1 MEHRS
6 VRWLVRFILLF
17 FFLLG
22 LLLFVKL
29 KVLWMPIM
37 NIAKILLLPLLL
49 AFLLAY
55 ILHPCVHFFARI
67 GLKKNLGI
75 LFIFLLLFLL
85 IASFIYTGIPRVIDQ
100 LVALKKSLPLF
111 LETYHSLIHKILNE
125 TSSLPPV
132 FREKVTDGITYFEN
146 RMDKSLEIMFRF
158 LSAFV
163 QNFLVLLLVPFL
175 AYYMLKDYEPGIRRI
190 LLSVPV
196 IYRHSLHNYISEAD
210 DCIGKYIRSQLLISL
225 FVGTAASIVFYI
237 LKIDYAL
244 IFGAVIGLTNI
255 IPYFGPIIGALP
267 VLLFTLTI
275 SEKTALFTLIAIVL
289 IQFLESSVLAPMITS
304 KTIDIHPITV
314 ILLLLVGGEL
324 WGILGMLIVVPLF
337 AFLKITFRYV
347 RQIYFLYR
355 TQKER

>member
-1 MEHRS
+1 M
-6 VRWLVRFILLF
+6 
-17 FFLLG
+17 
-22 LLLFVKL
+22 
-29 KVLWMPIM
+29 
-37 NIAKILLLPLLL
+37 
-49 AFLLAY
+49 
-55 ILHPCVHFFARI
+55 
-67 GLKKNLGI
+67 
-75 LFIFLLLFLL
+75 
-85 IASFIYTGIPRVIDQ
+85 
-100 LVALKKSLPLF
+100 
-111 LETYHSLIHKILNE
+111 
-125 TSSLPPV
+125 
-132 FREKVTDGITYFEN
+132 
-146 RMDKSLEIMFRF
+146 
-158 LSAFV
+158 
-163 QNFLVLLLVPFL
+163 
-175 AYYMLKDYEPGIRRI
+175 
-190 LLSVPV
+190 
-196 IYRHSLHNYISEAD
+196 
-210 DCIGKYIRSQLLISL
+210 ISL